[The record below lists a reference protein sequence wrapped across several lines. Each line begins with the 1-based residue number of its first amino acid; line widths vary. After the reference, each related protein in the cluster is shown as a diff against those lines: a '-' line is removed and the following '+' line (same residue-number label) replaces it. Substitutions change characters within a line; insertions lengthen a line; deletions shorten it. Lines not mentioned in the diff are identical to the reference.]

1 MIPFISW
8 KDVWWKGFIPTTS
21 HYIYIYTYPPV
32 CMWWHVKDF
41 TTFTKH
47 MVKWDV
53 IGEWWRSHGDWLV
66 LLLAFWQKTPDDEF
80 HSSQATDGQ
89 SIGWPGYDPLASS
102 TIIDPAVNGFTHLM
116 YFVKKKICR
125 VIDRKQMDYDQIM
138 IDMVVDLHPLIDRKH
153 WLGHDGARNWARF
166 FLWVTSWVIPHET
179 SRKMINFSCFFCL

>member
-1 MIPFISW
+1 MKRCVMKRFYP
-8 KDVWWKGFIPTTS
+8 
-21 HYIYIYTYPPV
+21 HYIPLYIYTYPPV

-116 YFVKKKICR
+116 YFVKKKSVESLIGNR
-125 VIDRKQMDYDQIM
+125 WIM
-138 IDMVVDLHPLIDRKH
+138 IRLWLIWLLIFTHLLIGNIDWGTMGHGIGHGFFMGDIVGHPT
-153 WLGHDGARNWARF
+153 RNLPENDQF
-166 FLWVTSWVIPHET
+166 QL
-179 SRKMINFSCFFCL
+179 FFCL